1 MEVVEQILSFIQN
14 NLTLTFIGAFTI
26 IQISPIKIDPWT
38 WIVNLLKKW
47 LLGDI
52 VHQIAELKTEIDDE
66 RARTK
71 RWNILNFANSCRQGT
86 SHTKEEWEHCLD
98 ELYLYE
104 KHCEEHNIPNGVMV
118 ECSRYLKTTFRE
130 LLNDES
136 FH

>member
-1 MEVVEQILSFIQN
+1 MGLIDYIWGFVQDNVT
-14 NLTLTFIGAFTI
+14 LTLIGAFTL

-38 WIVNLLKKW
+38 WIVNKIKKW
-47 LLGDI
+47 FLGDI
-52 VHQIAELKTEIDDE
+52 IEKLQTLENNFVDE

-71 RWNILNFANSCRQGT
+71 RWNILNFANSCRQGA

-104 KHCEEHNIPNGVMV
+104 KHCEEHKIPNGVMV
-118 ECSRYLKTTFRE
+118 ECSKYLKTTFHQ
-130 LLNDES
+130 LLNDKT